1 MPAGSPG
8 FPVQSLIMAEWSVDK
23 VAVYEVDDNGAVL
36 ITTTDQRVGR
46 YRRDGSYLS
55 GEVFDVDPQL
65 CNWVGG
71 VRAQHRLQSEPKVS

>member
-1 MPAGSPG
+1 MYGCMHPFS
-8 FPVQSLIMAEWSVDK
+8 K
-23 VAVYEVDDNGAVL
+23 AVYEGDETGVVL
-36 ITTTDQRVGR
+36 ITQKDGRVGR

-71 VRAQHRLQSEPKVS
+71 PRAQHRLQSEPKVS